1 MVFKNFRINILLRLI
16 LLFGLLLLTTYFIL
30 SGNTIR
36 AVYLAVAI
44 LLALI
49 EIFRY
54 IDRTNRNLAQ
64 FLAAIQN
71 DDFTSNYTGSDRG
84 RSFME
89 LYQVMN
95 EINSRYRTES
105 TQKETREQYLRSLI
119 DQVGVGILSYDD
131 QGYVQVVNPAL
142 KKMLDLESIAEGS
155 DMARSTPVIYEMMD
169 GISYGK
175 TKLLRLKVRGEE
187 IPFSIQSSGIR
198 IGESRYHIITLHNIQ
213 SEITETEMDAW
224 QKIIR
229 VLTHEIMNSVTPIT
243 SLSGSLRDLVSND
256 AALQDRQTGEKLRN
270 GLNAI
275 VERSDGLLKFTE
287 AYQNFSRMPA
297 PRLQLIVTVEFVNK
311 IAALFAG
318 EMDKRGILFEIN
330 FSGEPACFPV
340 DPDLMEQVMI
350 NLLRNAVDAVSSL
363 TQPEIRL
370 EISLTPDRH
379 EIMIRVAD
387 NGTGI
392 SAEDLD
398 KVFIPFYT
406 TKVLGSGIGLP
417 LSRQIILM
425 HKGSIEVTSGPGE
438 GCCFTVLLPL
448 G

>member
-16 LLFGLLLLTTYFIL
+16 LIFGLLLLCTYFIL
-30 SGNTIR
+30 SGNAIR
-36 AVYLAVAI
+36 AVYLTFAI
-44 LLALI
+44 LLTLI
-49 EIFRY
+49 EFFRY
-54 IDRTNRNLAQ
+54 IDRTNRNLTQ
-64 FLAAIQN
+64 FFTAIQN
-71 DDFTSNYTGSDRG
+71 DDFTNTYAGSDRG

-95 EINSRYRTES
+95 AINTRYKAASTE
-105 TQKETREQYLRSLI
+105 KETRELYLRSLI
-119 DQVGVGILSYDD
+119 DQVRVGILSYDD
-131 QGYVQVVNPAL
+131 QGSVRVVNPAF
-142 KKMLDLESIAEGS
+142 KRMLDLESLAEGS
-155 DMARSTPVIYEMMD
+155 DMASSIPVIYD
-169 GISYGK
+169 LLDRISYGK

-198 IGESRYHIITLHNIQ
+198 MADTRYHIITLHNIQ

-256 AALQDRQTGEKLRN
+256 AILQGSQTGGKLRN

-287 AYQNFSRMPA
+287 AYQKFSRLPA
-297 PRLQLIVTVEFVNK
+297 PQLQLLATDEFVNK
-311 IAALFAG
+311 ITALYAG
-318 EMDKRGILFEIN
+318 EMEKQGIMFEIN
-330 FSGEPACFPV
+330 FSGEPARFPV
-340 DPDLMEQVMI
+340 DPDLMEQVII
-350 NLLRNAVDAVSSL
+350 NLLRNAIDAVSSNSNA
-363 TQPEIRL
+363 EIRL
-370 EISLTPDRH
+370 NISSADDHR
-379 EIMIRVAD
+379 EMMISVSD

-392 SAEDLD
+392 NDEDLD

-406 TKVLGSGIGLP
+406 TKQRGSGIGLP
-417 LSRQIILM
+417 LSRQIVLM
-425 HKGSIEVTSGPGE
+425 HKGSIEVTSEPGK
-438 GCCFTVLLPL
+438 GSCFTVLLPL